1 MVRCIVIGKDNSGKT
16 IFCKNFSKFLHPKNK
31 KNETLTQ
38 KNLTNYKINIKNEEI
53 YLIDSV
59 SIDSGI
65 DKSERRRRERT
76 KTLYAL
82 IEAEIIIHIIDAT
95 DFSFDG
101 IDKYILDYGMTKDKY
116 LVLLNKTDK
125 IHDNNLM
132 KNMIRTYPKINIFNI
147 SAKKRIGFNNVKTC
161 LRHMISCDKIHR
173 KNYFGW

>member
-1 MVRCIVIGKDNSGKT
+1 MVRCIVIGKDKSGKT
-16 IFCKNFSKFLHPKNK
+16 IFCKNFSKFINPKNK
-31 KNETLTQ
+31 KNEIFTQ
-38 KNLTNYKINIKNEEI
+38 KGLTNYKISIKSEKI

-65 DKSERRRRERT
+65 DKWERRRERT

-82 IEAEIIIHIIDAT
+82 IDANIIIHIIDAT
-95 DFSFDG
+95 DFSFKG
-101 IDKYILDYGMTKDKY
+101 IDKYIIDYGITKDKY
-116 LVLLNKTDK
+116 LILLNKTDK

-132 KNMIRTYPKINIFNI
+132 KEIIRTYPKINIFNI